1 MVVSMTVAAY
11 PLLLSILA
19 VACWAQAL
27 SARRDLST
35 RVVED
40 ARFHAP
46 AAPPHDDLLELLN
59 VVLLASVDGRL
70 HAVDRKRGVKLWSM
84 DLPEDGATVPSYLRP
99 LVATE
104 HIATSSETYMIE
116 PQSGDIYV
124 AADADDALTRLPF
137 SMPQLVDMSPF
148 SFGETD
154 ARVFVGRKKTS
165 LLLIELS
172 TGRVKAALDSECPW
186 EAIGEDGPVDLD
198 ELEREEYPID
208 IYIGRADYQVSILQ
222 QKKATR
228 KPVQNL
234 SFSAY
239 GPNNQDQDRQLRYRR
254 TQDNLYVEP
263 LPNGDVLALHSTLR

>member
-1 MVVSMTVAAY
+1 MTVAAY

-27 SARRDLST
+27 ARRDLST

-46 AAPPHDDLLELLN
+46 PAPASDDPLELLN

-84 DLPEDGATVPSYLRP
+84 DLPEDGTAVPSYLRP
-99 LVATE
+99 LVTTE

-148 SFGETD
+148 FFSDGD
-154 ARVFVGRKKTS
+154 VRRVFVGKKQTS
-165 LLLIELS
+165 LLLVELE
-172 TGRVKAALDSECPW
+172 TGKLKATIDSECPW
-186 EAIGEDGPVDLD
+186 DPFEDLHDDDGDEIDLD
-198 ELEREEYPID
+198 ELEGSKPPVAKTTD
-208 IYIGRADYQVSILQ
+208 DFIGRTGASCPSC
-222 QKKATR
+222 TTGSR
-228 KPVQNL
+228 
-234 SFSAY
+234 
-239 GPNNQDQDRQLRYRR
+239 
-254 TQDNLYVEP
+254 
-263 LPNGDVLALHSTLR
+263 